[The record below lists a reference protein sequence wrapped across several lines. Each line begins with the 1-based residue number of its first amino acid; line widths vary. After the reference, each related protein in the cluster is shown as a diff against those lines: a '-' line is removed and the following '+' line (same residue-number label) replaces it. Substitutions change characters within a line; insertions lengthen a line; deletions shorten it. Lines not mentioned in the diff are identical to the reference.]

1 METKPLIRKR
11 MQRLRDAIPP
21 EERERKSR
29 VILDQLTSLPVY
41 RNADQ
46 ILVYVNYRSEVITR
60 YLIEKAWKEE
70 RRVFV
75 PLCRKNNM
83 VWCPLSSFEEL
94 SPGMMG
100 IPEPVGLEPEEIRDG
115 LVILPGLAFD
125 RERHRIGYGGGYYDR
140 FLAEHPRCRTAAV
153 AYELQVLP
161 DVPWT
166 DRDAVPEAL
175 ITETGIYSDE
185 MDTE

>member
-1 METKPLIRKR
+1 
-11 MQRLRDAIPP
+11 
-21 EERERKSR
+21 
-29 VILDQLTSLPVY
+29 
-41 RNADQ
+41 
-46 ILVYVNYRSEVITR
+46 
-60 YLIEKAWKEE
+60 
-70 RRVFV
+70 
-75 PLCRKNNM
+75 
-83 VWCPLSSFEEL
+83 
-94 SPGMMG
+94 MMG

-161 DVPWT
+161 EVPWT